1 MDKAIIIQRLS
12 YIKYLYLKGEEQSQQ
27 AEVVAGFSILAFHD
41 AIEMFL
47 MLVYEHLDCGNDK
60 NYKTIDDYL
69 GNIPD
74 IKMKESV
81 KSLNNCRKSLKHQ
94 GLMPAKAEIEKHRI
108 NTHSILKENSSALL
122 NLDFDSISLIDLV
135 SFEECKQFL
144 SIAQEKRDEDKY
156 LESIVE
162 TRKAFRCCASLQ

>member
-1 MDKAIIIQRLS
+1 MEKAIILQRLS
-12 YIKYLYLKGEEQSQQ
+12 FIKYLYMKGEEQSRQ

-94 GLMPAKAEIEKHRI
+94 GLMPAKA
-108 NTHSILKENSSALL
+108 
-122 NLDFDSISLIDLV
+122 
-135 SFEECKQFL
+135 
-144 SIAQEKRDEDKY
+144 
-156 LESIVE
+156 
-162 TRKAFRCCASLQ
+162 